1 MDWLSFVSNVIGSL
15 AWPIATVVIIIA
27 LRQKIESILN
37 NLKKFKAGPVEA
49 EFERQVESLRI
60 STELFTDEKPISDF
74 EKKLYQLSE
83 INPRSA
89 ILEAWQGV
97 EASARKLVVEKGLY
111 EAGPESRPLLD
122 VFRALSKNKL
132 VSETEIL
139 LFHELRSLRNSAAHD
154 ESFLPTKESA
164 LNYVEM
170 ARGLRSSIEKASKVP

>member
-1 MDWLSFVSNVIGSL
+1 MDWLSFISDIVGSL
-15 AWPIATVVIIIA
+15 AWPIATIVIVFV

-37 NLKKFKAGPVEA
+37 NLKKVKAGPLEA

-60 STELFTDEKPISDF
+60 STESYIDEKPISEF

-89 ILEAWQGV
+89 ILEAWQGI
-97 EASARKLVVEKGLY
+97 EASARRLVIEKGLY

-132 VSETEIL
+132 ISEAEIL
-139 LFHELRSLRNSAAHD
+139 LFHELRGLRNSAAHD

-170 ARGLRSSIEKASKVP
+170 ARGLRSSIEKANKVL

>member
-1 MDWLSFVSNVIGSL
+1 MDGFLFVSNMTESL
-15 AWPIATVVIIIA
+15 AWPLATVVIVII
-27 LRQKIESILN
+27 LRSKIESILR
-37 NLKKFKAGPVEA
+37 NLKKLKAGPVEA

-60 STELFTDEKPISDF
+60 SAESYIDEKPITDL

-89 ILEAWQGV
+89 ILEAWQGI
-97 EASARKLVVEKGLY
+97 EASARKLVVDNGLY
-111 EAGPESRPLLD
+111 EVGPESRPLLD

-132 VSETEIL
+132 ISEADIL
-139 LFHELRSLRNSAAHD
+139 LFHELRGLRNSAAHD

-170 ARGLRSSIEKASKVP
+170 ARGLRSSIEKANKRL